1 MKLGIVFLS
10 VGILLL
16 LAAIPF
22 SIWGIVAGVNQMYED
37 EQIISG
43 GFVAWAGLAG
53 VIIGFALTTIGATK
67 VFKH

>member
-1 MKLGIVFLS
+1 MKLGIPLLVI
-10 VGILLL
+10 GIILL

-37 EQIISG
+37 EQLISG

-53 VIIGFALTTIGATK
+53 VIIGFALTTVGATR
-67 VFKH
+67 VFKR